1 VPLDYIGWAMAY
13 CGLYTLFALVAA
25 LFLFEDRDLA

>member
-1 VPLDYIGWAMAY
+1 LY